1 MLPVVNLTYSS
12 HHADQPISLISPI
25 PFNTVDD
32 LIEVEEVEDPSED
45 SEQGSAF
52 GEEASSEDDSMGTSS
67 APNETE
73 MTKDSLDE
81 RVTAIR
87 EGQYEHT
94 S

>member
-1 MLPVVNLTYSS
+1 MLLLVVNLTYSS

-52 GEEASSEDDSMGTSS
+52 VSRPDPGPTQLAD
-67 APNETE
+67 PNQ
-73 MTKDSLDE
+73 
-81 RVTAIR
+81 VQGAILSIL
-87 EGQYEHT
+87 YYILYT
-94 S
+94 ILY